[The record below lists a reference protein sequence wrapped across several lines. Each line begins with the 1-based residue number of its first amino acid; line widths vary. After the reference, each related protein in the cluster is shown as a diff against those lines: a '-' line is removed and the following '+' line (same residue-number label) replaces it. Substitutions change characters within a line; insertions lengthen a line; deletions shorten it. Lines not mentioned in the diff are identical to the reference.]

1 MLCKKCGNEIKEE
14 ESFCSK
20 CGKRIKP
27 KGDKKS
33 KKLLYIIL
41 GIIILVIIGIVGI
54 ALTTNKNTD
63 TSSNTNTSQDTN
75 NNDIQNQEN
84 SLNTEMP
91 YYNFIDT
98 QYETF
103 NFTEEEYVKRI
114 MKIIGG
120 DSSYKSQGF
129 ERMKA
134 TVPNQYNY
142 AKVINGAIHTM
153 SIVSN
158 PSNGKVS
165 SVKLSVLGYDKST
178 EEQLEQNL
186 YYITSN
192 LVGGIVNYT
201 DTNDTEKMQEGK
213 AVMEEI
219 LDEVA
224 IQKGLQTITNID
236 SVGRNGYEISTEIKV
251 VKNTN
256 NNTETS
262 NNTSQ
267 TNGIRQNVKYKVK
280 GSEELLQGQD
290 TSANIYIEF
299 TNNRFELAYLLSA
312 DSYYYMGTYV
322 ENGDNLTLNID
333 SINLGGEEMNLSKD
347 EIGGEIQ
354 FKGKIT
360 NSGETIVITIE
371 NEELKFEL

>member
-41 GIIILVIIGIVGI
+41 GIIILVIVGAVGIV
-54 ALTTNKNTD
+54 LVTDRNTD
-63 TSSNTNTSQDTN
+63 TTDNTITNTDISHDTN
-75 NNDIQNQEN
+75 NN
-84 SLNTEMP
+84 SSNTEQTTTIEKL
-91 YYNFIDT
+91 NLKDV
-98 QYETF
+98 Q
-103 NFTEEEYVKRI
+103 
-114 MKIIGG
+114 IGKEF
-120 DSSYKSQGF
+120 KS
-129 ERMKA
+129 
-134 TVPNQYNY
+134 
-142 AKVINGAIHTM
+142 INEM
-153 SIVSN
+153 NEVSQKIVSCAWQRIKREHPN
-158 PSNGKVS
+158 ANWNYIEITKEDGCGRFVVFFDYVES
-165 SVKLSVLGYDKST
+165 SISESATMDNIIVWVKDI
-178 EEQLEQNL
+178 E
-186 YYITSN
+186 
-192 LVGGIVNYT
+192 
-201 DTNDTEKMQEGK
+201 
-213 AVMEEI
+213 
-219 LDEVA
+219 
-224 IQKGLQTITNID
+224 
-236 SVGRNGYEISTEIKV
+236 
-251 VKNTN
+251 N
-256 NNTETS
+256 NNMGYYTSEDHMYVLLKQWGTPLEGSNNTVDYTETS